1 MKSYLIQIGFFFLL
15 SLPLFA
21 NEGAQDSF
29 ITNLNG
35 SAYYATENNDR
46 AELLSFIKIPQNSEV
61 YVEENSNLQIVYLSS
76 GIQETWS
83 GPITFTT
90 GDKASLYEQSSP
102 PDNSK
107 TLPPFML
114 NVLLQS
120 PEVISSIKTRQG
132 MIRVRSLLTAR
143 KVEEAEKNYLQMLE
157 QVDENDITPEIY
169 LITTLDNL
177 RVYNRMTKPL
187 EEMIRKQPNNLQA
200 KELYEQFNSLMKTE
214 KERIQ

>member
-1 MKSYLIQIGFFFLL
+1 MKFYLIQIGFFFLV

-21 NEGAQDSF
+21 TEGAQDSF

-46 AELLSFIKIPQNSEV
+46 AELLSFIKIPENAEV
-61 YVEENSNLQIVYLSS
+61 YLEENSNLQIVYLSS

-102 PDNSK
+102 PDNTK

-143 KVEEAEKNYLQMLE
+143 KVKEAEKNYLQMLE

-200 KELYEQFNSLMKTE
+200 KELYEQFNSLLKTE

>member
-1 MKSYLIQIGFFFLL
+1 MKIHLLQFFFIFLL
-15 SLPLFA
+15 SLSLSA
-21 NEGAQDSF
+21 SESINDSF

-35 SAYYATENNDR
+35 TAYYAAENSDK
-46 AELLSFIKIPQNSEV
+46 AELLSFAKIPENSKV
-61 YVEENSNLQIVYLSS
+61 YIEENSNLQIVYLSS

-83 GPITFTT
+83 GPISFTT
-90 GDKASLYEQSSP
+90 GDKASLYEP
-102 PDNSK
+102 PAAPENTK

-143 KVEEAEKNYLQMLE
+143 KVKEAEKNYQQMLKE
-157 QVDENDITPEIY
+157 VDENDITPEIY
-169 LITTLDNL
+169 FITTLDNL
-177 RVYNRMTKPL
+177 RVYNRMVEPL

-200 KELYEQFNSLMKTE
+200 LELYEQFNGLMKME
-214 KERIQ
+214 KEGID

>member
-143 KVEEAEKNYLQMLE
+143 KVKEAEKNYLQMLE

>member
-1 MKSYLIQIGFFFLL
+1 MKFYLIQIGFIFLI

-21 NEGAQDSF
+21 TEGAQDSF

-46 AELLSFIKIPQNSEV
+46 AELLSFIKIPENAEV

-90 GDKASLYEQSSP
+90 GEKASLYEQSSP
-102 PDNSK
+102 PDNTK

-143 KVEEAEKNYLQMLE
+143 KVKEAEENYLQMLE

>member
-1 MKSYLIQIGFFFLL
+1 MKFYLIQIGFFFLV

-21 NEGAQDSF
+21 TEGAQDSF

-46 AELLSFIKIPQNSEV
+46 AELLSFIKIPENAEV

-102 PDNSK
+102 PDNTK

-143 KVEEAEKNYLQMLE
+143 KVKEAEENYLKMLE
-157 QVDENDITPEIY
+157 QVDESDITPEIY

>member
-1 MKSYLIQIGFFFLL
+1 MKFYLIQIGFFFLV

-21 NEGAQDSF
+21 TEGAQDSF

-46 AELLSFIKIPQNSEV
+46 AELLSFIKIPENAEV
-61 YVEENSNLQIVYLSS
+61 YLEENSNLQIVYLSS

-102 PDNSK
+102 PDNTK

-143 KVEEAEKNYLQMLE
+143 KVKEAEENYLQMLE

-214 KERIQ
+214 KESIQ